1 MLDVKENECI
11 YIGDGG
17 SNEREAAKS
26 IGMRA
31 IQAIWFIN
39 KQYRQSK
46 VKPEFEHL
54 NRPTDLEKLI
64 KEVAYI

>member
-17 SNEREAAKS
+17 SDELEAAKRV
-26 IGMRA
+26 GMRA

-39 KQYRQSK
+39 EQSGQSK

-54 NRPTDLEKLI
+54 KRPTDIEKLI
-64 KEVAYI
+64 KE

>member
-1 MLDVKENECI
+1 MLDVKESECI

-17 SNEREAAKS
+17 SSEPEAAKS

-39 KQYRQSK
+39 
-46 VKPEFEHL
+46 EHPGNL
-54 NRPTDLEKLI
+54 K
-64 KEVAYI
+64 